1 MNKLFQPPVSTSGRP
16 TKERA
21 EKRHEHLLD
30 QALEMFLE
38 KGFELTTIDAI
49 AASLGMTKRTIYSR
63 YKDKRALFR
72 AVVQRAVDRWVL
84 PLEVFEAADTGNL
97 EATLMDIAHI
107 RVTNSLSPAGIRLQ
121 RIINAESFRFP
132 EIFESF
138 EKGGRPGIDFLAELF
153 KRHEGR
159 ELRKMDDP
167 FFYAVMFST
176 VIASAGRLVVWGRPV
191 DQKAIRKSTEQCVRL
206 FLDGLRAR

>member
-1 MNKLFQPPVSTSGRP
+1 MNKPFQSPVRPSGRP
-16 TKERA
+16 TKEQA

-84 PLEVFEAADTGNL
+84 PLKVFEAAEAGNL
-97 EATLMDIAHI
+97 EATLMAIAHI
-107 RVTNSLSPAGIRLQ
+107 RVANSLSPAGIRLQ

-132 EIFESF
+132 EILESF
-138 EKGGRPGIDFLAELF
+138 EKGGRPGIDFLAKVL
-153 KRHEGR
+153 KRHKGR
-159 ELRKMDDP
+159 ELRKMEDP
-167 FFYAVMFST
+167 FFYAVLFTTM
-176 VIASAGRLVVWGRPV
+176 IASTGRLVVWGRAV
-191 DQKAIRKSTEQCVRL
+191 DQKEIRKNTEKCVRL
-206 FLDGLRAR
+206 FLDGLRLR